1 MILLILTFVIAL
13 ACAVAAWKDDNK
25 KSVYKEKENK
35 TYTVKPTF
43 TLKNLKTHDQSRS
56 AFFWFTV
63 IALVFCSIFWGAS
76 YKTYLDAR
84 AFYSATKEQYSSAI
98 TVYKGHATIDV
109 QSIAWTD
116 LKYQGYQNEVASFI
130 KDLRE
135 KVTEYNETIVKKKV
149 FKSNILFNWFV
160 VAPDPDMVVIK
171 LLNPSG
177 KLTE

>member
-1 MILLILTFVIAL
+1 MILLILIFIVVL
-13 ACAVAAWKDDNK
+13 AFAVAIWKDDNK
-25 KSVYKEKENK
+25 KQVYKENAS
-35 TYTVKPTF
+35 YTVKPTL
-43 TLKNLKTHDQSRS
+43 TLKNLRTHDQSRA
-56 AFFWFTV
+56 AFFWLT
-63 IALVFCSIFWGAS
+63 LVAFGFCSIFWGAS

-84 AFYSATKEQYSSAI
+84 AFYSATKEQYASAI
-98 TVYKGHATIDV
+98 TVYKDHATIDV

-149 FKSNILFNWFV
+149 FKSNILFNWLV
-160 VAPDPDMVVIK
+160 IAPDPDMVVIK

-177 KLTE
+177 KLVE